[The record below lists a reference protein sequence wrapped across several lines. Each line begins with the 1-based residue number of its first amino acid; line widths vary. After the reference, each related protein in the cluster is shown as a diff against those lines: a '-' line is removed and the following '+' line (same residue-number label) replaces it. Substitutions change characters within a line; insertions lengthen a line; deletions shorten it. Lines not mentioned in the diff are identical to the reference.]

1 MKIIASLFVI
11 LIFLS
16 ACGSPQVYKDV
27 FNKDGGPN
35 VKVFNASIDNCYLAT
50 KRAVLS
56 QNFRI
61 EKEDLQAKSFTAARY
76 FEDGKDSIVL
86 TANVNIIAAGKDK
99 ATIYVSAV
107 QHVEKVR
114 TKTDRTFFG
123 LIPVGSEATKV
134 KQEERTVEDAEFYKK
149 FFDAVEKEIKA
160 LGGELR

>member
-1 MKIIASLFVI
+1 MKIIASLFII

-35 VKVFNASIDNCYLAT
+35 VRTFNASVEDCYLAA

-86 TANVNIIAAGKDK
+86 TANANIIAAGKDK

-160 LGGELR
+160 LAP

>member
-1 MKIIASLFVI
+1 MKRFFFLPII
-11 LIFLS
+11 LILFLS
-16 ACGSPQVYKDV
+16 ACGGPQVYKDV

-35 VKVFNASIDNCYLAT
+35 VKAFNASVDNCYLAT

-61 EKEDLQAKSFTAARY
+61 EKEDLQAKSLTAARY

-86 TANVNIIAAGKDK
+86 TVNANVIAAGSDK
-99 ATIYVSAV
+99 ATIYISAV

-114 TKTDRTFFG
+114 TKVDRTFLG

-134 KQEERTVEDAEFYKK
+134 KQEERTIEDEEFYKK
-149 FFDAVEKEIKA
+149 FFEAVEKEIKILA
-160 LGGELR
+160 SK